1 MFLGIHSIT
10 LEEAKALQMAANQ
23 LLEEAEAEEKRLFEK
38 KPLQRVKLV
47 LKQVTDRFNLVIGS
61 KR

>member
-1 MFLGIHSIT
+1 MFVGIHSLT

-23 LLEEAEAEEKRLFEK
+23 LVEEAAAEEKRLFEK

-47 LKQVTDRFNLVIGS
+47 LKQMKDRFNVVVSS